1 MIAPA
6 APGGRLEGRARA
18 DLGGPAPASPWA
30 SAAGGLDFLH
40 DYLSE
45 RVDLLPR
52 LDGLRAAED
61 PTTHPDWDWF
71 AGLVNGGFYADPA
84 NGGNRDG
91 VSWRMVDWAP
101 EPAAGWSLPVPVPEA
116 EPLVVTRAG
125 LAGRYDAVV
134 IGSGAGGGVAACL
147 LAESGRR
154 VLVVE
159 AGSWPTIAELSRDQ
173 LRNPRSDWGLLPLSG
188 PVDDRDLRVLE
199 LGGQAQVL
207 RPYEPGWANNAMTA
221 GGGTRVYGAQAW
233 RFEPRDLAMAST
245 YGVPEG
251 SALADWPIGYDDLE
265 PFYSRADSEL
275 GVSGSAVGESTRRS
289 RPYPMPP
296 VRTGPRHDL
305 LRAAADRLGWGH
317 VRVPLLIN
325 SRVYGGRGACEG
337 CRMCVGFACPTDAK
351 NGSQNTLLPRAFAT
365 GHAEILLQTRA
376 ERLIVDGRGTVTGV
390 RLAGRTPDGE
400 LWRTDVGA
408 GEVVVSGGAVE
419 SARLLLNSA
428 HDGEPTGL
436 GNRHDQV
443 GRHLQGHVYGGAV
456 GLFDDV
462 VEDLVG
468 PGPTIS
474 THDFRHGVDGVV
486 GGGVLVDEFIPLPG
500 NVYRSL
506 SGAGLIPRW
515 GAGAKQGMRDL
526 LRRSLRVMGPIQEV
540 TSAASRV
547 RLDPAVRD
555 AYGIPVPRL
564 SGSVH
569 ACDRAA
575 QAVLAERAVA
585 WLAAAGAT
593 RTASM
598 VGVGDGPSAGQHQ
611 AGTCRMGSDPA
622 GSVVDPWCRVWG
634 HDNVRVVDASVHV
647 TNGGVNP
654 VLTVFANAYRVLDQ
668 LTS

>member
-1 MIAPA
+1 MRERTGDGEDLRRLIDLVVPA
-6 APGGRLEGRARA
+6 DAFP
-18 DLGGPAPASPWA
+18 
-30 SAAGGLDFLH
+30 SAAEAGGLGFL
-40 DYLSE
+40 DGYLSE
-45 RVDLLPR
+45 RPDLRPR
-52 LDGLRAAED
+52 LDVLLRADD
-61 PTTHPDWDWF
+61 PTTHPEWHWF

-84 NGGNRDG
+84 NGGNAEA

-101 EPAAGWSLPVPVPEA
+101 EPAGGWSRPVPVPEA
-116 EPLVVTRAG
+116 APRVVTPDR
-125 LAGRYDAVV
+125 LAPAYDAVV
-134 IGSGAGGGVAACL
+134 IGSGAGGGVAAAL
-147 LAESGRR
+147 VAESGRR

-199 LGGQAQVL
+199 LDGLAEVL
-207 RPYEPGWANNAMTA
+207 RPYEPGWSNNAMTA

-233 RFEPRDLAMAST
+233 RFEPRDLRMAST

-251 SALADWPIGYDDLE
+251 SALADWPIGYEDLE
-265 PFYSRADSEL
+265 PFYARADREL
-275 GVSGSAVGESTRRS
+275 GVSGSSAGERMRRS
-289 RPYPMPP
+289 EPYPMPP
-296 VRTGPRHDL
+296 VRTGPRHTL
-305 LRAAADRLGWGH
+305 LREAAERLGWGH

-325 SRVYGGRGACEG
+325 SEPYDGRAACEG
-337 CRMCVGFACPTDAK
+337 CRMCVGFACPVDAK

-365 GHAEILLQTRA
+365 GRAEILLQTRA
-376 ERLIVDGRGTVTGV
+376 ERLVVDGRGRVVGV
-390 RLAGRTPDGE
+390 ALVGRTATGE
-400 LWRTDVGA
+400 LCRTEVGA
-408 GEVVVSGGAVE
+408 AEVVVSAGAVE

-428 HDGEPTGL
+428 HDGEPAGL
-436 GNRHDQV
+436 GNKHDQV

-456 GLFDDV
+456 GLFDDA

-474 THDFRHGVDGVV
+474 THDFRHGVDGLV
-486 GGGVLVDEFIPLPG
+486 GGGVLVDEFIPLPA

-515 GAGAKQGMRDL
+515 GAESKRGMRDL

-547 RLDPAVRD
+547 RLDPEVRD
-555 AYGIPVPRL
+555 AYGIPVARL

-569 ACDRAA
+569 DCDRAA
-575 QAVLAERAVA
+575 QAMLADRAVE
-585 WLAAAGAT
+585 WLTAAGAH
-593 RTASM
+593 RTAAM
-598 VGVGDGPSAGQHQ
+598 VGTGDGPSAGQHQ
-611 AGTCRMGSDPA
+611 AGTCRMGAEPTT
-622 GSVVDPWCRVWG
+622 SVVDPWCRVWG

-668 LTS
+668 MTR